1 MTITNWEISKPEFD
15 LLVQVADRALAAFTH
30 YPDDKRTLVM
40 DLMACHANACALDFK
55 SMLEG
60 PLQDL
65 SHDIYGI
72 RKHIN
77 RDTGKLED
85 FFTPRYAL
93 ANHVPEI
100 ALPGGV
106 TVAGG
111 TQEQH
116 TILRMRGEFVAQ
128 YCKAKGWDI
137 DKLSIQQVL
146 EIRNQQAWKTPQEI
160 S

>member
-1 MTITNWEISKPEFD
+1 MGNPAVQITLVDHVLAFLTERAKNKMTITNWEITNPEFD

-93 ANHVPEI
+93 ANHVPE
-100 ALPGGV
+100 
-106 TVAGG
+106 
-111 TQEQH
+111 QE
-116 TILRMRGEFVAQ
+116 A
-128 YCKAKGWDI
+128 
-137 DKLSIQQVL
+137 
-146 EIRNQQAWKTPQEI
+146 N
-160 S
+160 